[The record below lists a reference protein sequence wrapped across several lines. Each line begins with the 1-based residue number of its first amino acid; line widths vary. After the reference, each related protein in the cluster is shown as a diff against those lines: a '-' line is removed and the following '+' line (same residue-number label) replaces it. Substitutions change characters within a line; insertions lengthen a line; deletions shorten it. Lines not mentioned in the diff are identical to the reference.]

1 MIKCWLLG
9 IILALLFCMFLFDYN
24 LMMYFGKD
32 IPWYADML
40 CGVISNAINLPFAV
54 VAFVLDC
61 CGVATPFFK
70 V

>member
-1 MIKCWLLG
+1 MKML
-9 IILALLFCMFLFDYN
+9 ILVCVVLAIVLNGLLFDYN

-32 IPWYADML
+32 VPWYTDAF
-40 CGVISNAINLPFAV
+40 CGTLTNFVNLSAAV

-61 CGVATPFFK
+61 CGVASPFFK